1 LSAIIQH
8 HFRILESDLSN
19 LIPNLQRVLK
29 RLDRAL
35 SGPIVEFS
43 EQFLY
48 GHREILIDYAGLEAN
63 SMIKGSVEHGWALD
77 SGRGIRKLTGGRYLY
92 LSWSRARVARSG
104 VSDDTTVAIG
114 APFIYAFDK
123 VEAQIKEFLKEFPV
137 DPSRILFFP
146 VHGNEFSQQ
155 NPDSQIALFKEKY
168 DPKNVTVSLYWVEY
182 INPIVYNLYKEAG
195 FKIVCSGFSGQME
208 HTGLGYSARRL
219 AGSPI
224 GGRPVFILNTI
235 AMLATHSKV
244 VFGGLGTGLFYAG
257 YMRKDIEML
266 HKYLTTTFLDMDSE
280 RGTSFEA
287 HPLEARYVRHVADY
301 MGCNFDEIDYNTDK
315 FHKLADLELG
325 KADMRSSD
333 QLREIFQK
341 YINNSAN
348 IQSLGVYQEN
358 LSKFNLLLKNY
369 SSPQ

>member
-1 LSAIIQH
+1 M
-8 HFRILESDLSN
+8 SN

-29 RLDRAL
+29 RLDRSL

-63 SMIKGSVEHGWALD
+63 AMIKGSIEHGWALD
-77 SGRGIRKLTGGRYLY
+77 AGRGIRKLTGGRYLY
-92 LSWSRARVARSG
+92 LSWSSARVARSG
-104 VSDDTTVAIG
+104 VSESTTIAIG
-114 APFIYAFDK
+114 APFIYALEK
-123 VEAQIKEFLKEFPV
+123 VQSQINTFLESHPI
-137 DPSRILFFP
+137 DSSRILFFP

-155 NPDSQIALFKEKY
+155 NPESQIALFKEKY
-168 DPKNVTVSLYWVEY
+168 DPRIATVSLYWVEY
-182 INPIVYNLYKEAG
+182 INPSVYNLYKQEG

-224 GGRPVFILNTI
+224 GGRPNFILNTI
-235 AMLATHSKV
+235 AMLATHSKI

-280 RGTSFEA
+280 LGTSFEA
-287 HPLEARYVRHVADY
+287 HPLEARYVNYVAEY
-301 MGCNFDEIDYNTDK
+301 MGCKFDEIDYNSED

-325 KADMRSSD
+325 KADMRSSG
-333 QLREIFQK
+333 QLREVLKGFIDD
-341 YINNSAN
+341 SAN
-348 IQSLGVYQEN
+348 VQSLGVYQESLEN
-358 LSKFNLLLKNY
+358 LDSLLRGY
-369 SSPQ
+369 SSL

>member
-1 LSAIIQH
+1 
-8 HFRILESDLSN
+8 LESDLSN

-77 SGRGIRKLTGGRYLY
+77 SGRGIRKFTGGRYLY
-92 LSWSRARVARSG
+92 LSWSRARIARSG
-104 VSDDTTVAIG
+104 VSENTTVAIG
-114 APFIYAFDK
+114 APFIYAFEK
-123 VEAQIKEFLKEFPV
+123 VEAQIKEFYKDYPA
-137 DPSRILFFP
+137 DPLRILFFP

-155 NPDSQIALFKEKY
+155 NPESQIALFKEKY

-182 INPIVYNLYKEAG
+182 INPVVYNLYKQEG

-224 GGRPVFILNTI
+224 GGRPIFILNTI
-235 AMLATHSKV
+235 AMLATHSKI
-244 VFGGLGTGLFYAG
+244 VFGGLGTGVFYAG
-257 YMRKDIEML
+257 YMRKEIEML
-266 HKYLTTTFLDMDSE
+266 DKYLTTTFLDMDSE

-287 HPLEARYVRHVADY
+287 HPQEARYVKYVADY
-301 MGCNFDEIDYNTDK
+301 MGCNFDKIDYNTEK

-333 QLREIFQK
+333 QLGQILQNF
-341 YINNSAN
+341 IDDSAN
-348 IQSLGVYQEN
+348 PQSLLVYQEAVRN
-358 LSKFNLLLKNY
+358 FRSILLSYRRSTNFTPP
-369 SSPQ
+369 S

>member
-1 LSAIIQH
+1 M
-8 HFRILESDLSN
+8 SN
-19 LIPNLQRVLK
+19 LVPNLQRVLK

-48 GHREILIDYAGLEAN
+48 GHREILVDYAKLEAN
-63 SMIKGSVEHGWALD
+63 SMIKGSIEHGWALD
-77 SGRGIRKLTGGRYLY
+77 SGRGIRKLSGGRYLY
-92 LSWSRARVARSG
+92 LSWSSARVSRSG
-104 VSDDTTVAIG
+104 VSENTTVAIG

-123 VEAQIKEFLKEFPV
+123 VDEQIKEFLKKYPV

-155 NPDSQIALFKEKY
+155 NPESQIALFKEKY
-168 DPKNVTVSLYWVEY
+168 DPRNATVSLYWVEY
-182 INPIVYNLYKEAG
+182 INPVIYSLYKQEG
-195 FKIVCSGFSGQME
+195 FTIVCSGFSGQME

-219 AGSPI
+219 AASPI
-224 GGRPVFILNTI
+224 GGRPSFILNTI
-235 AMLATHSKV
+235 AMLATYSKV
-244 VFGGLGTGLFYAG
+244 VFGGLGTGVFYAG

-287 HPLEARYVRHVADY
+287 HPQEARYVKYVADY
-301 MGCNFDEIDYNTDK
+301 MECNFDEIDYNTDE
-315 FHKLADLELG
+315 FYKLADLELG

-333 QLREIFQK
+333 QLREILQNFLS
-341 YINNSAN
+341 NSAN
-348 IQSLGVYQEN
+348 IQPLGVYQEN
-358 LSKFNLLLKNY
+358 LSNFNLLLKNY
-369 SSPQ
+369 SSLQ